1 MATMATI
8 GTFVVES
15 GDQSTPDSRRMRT
28 AANGMETTPAS
39 HGDRKQY
46 PPSLLLSAAA
56 ASKQS
61 IGNENANANAN
72 SPPPPRRMLLQGP
85 PKSGRSSITMDLAYA
100 IAAATPCRQHCE
112 ASSSSCRCVAVTLF
126 LPCNNDTS
134 NGGAQQDPQFP
145 LHCQKLTTTHVHQDD
160 QQQQQGQHSFQVQ
173 MQQLEQSKAAVSSQ
187 HATTA
192 WKMDILRRIQ
202 VRHVTSVR
210 EVWQYLLTV
219 QGKPVG
225 EQPWGGI
232 LIDSLDVLTGGN
244 SATGSTD
251 DQGTRM
257 SQLCT

>member
-1 MATMATI
+1 MATI

-15 GDQSTPDSRRMRT
+15 GDQSTPDSRRKRT
-28 AANGMETTPAS
+28 TANGIDTTPATNANIK
-39 HGDRKQY
+39 HY
-46 PPSLLLSAAA
+46 PPSLLQSAAA

-61 IGNENANANAN
+61 PNENANEN
-72 SPPPPRRMLLQGP
+72 SPPRRMLLQGL
-85 PKSGRSSITMDLAYA
+85 PKSGRSSVAMDLAYA
-100 IAAATPCRQHCE
+100 IAAATLCRQHCE
-112 ASSSSCRCVAVTLF
+112 ASCRCVAVTLF
-126 LPCNNDTS
+126 LPCHNN
-134 NGGAQQDPQFP
+134 NGAAQQDPQFP
-145 LHCQKLTTTHVHQDD
+145 LHCQELTTTQVQRDTNGNNSTAL
-160 QQQQQGQHSFQVQ
+160 QQQRQDSFQVQ

-210 EVWQYLLTV
+210 EVWEYLLTV
-219 QGKPVG
+219 QGRPVG

-244 SATGSTD
+244 AATGSTD
-251 DQGTRM
+251 DHGTRM

>member
-28 AANGMETTPAS
+28 ASNDMETTPAS
-39 HGDRKQY
+39 NGSSQQY
-46 PPSLLLSAAA
+46 PPSLLQSAAA
-56 ASKQS
+56 ASRQS
-61 IGNENANANAN
+61 TNENTN
-72 SPPPPRRMLLQGP
+72 SPPPRRMLLQGP
-85 PKSGRSSITMDLAYA
+85 PKSGRSSVTMDLAYA

-126 LPCNNDTS
+126 LPCNND
-134 NGGAQQDPQFP
+134 NGAAQQDPQFP
-145 LHCQKLTTTHVHQDD
+145 LHCQELTTTHAQQDTNGTNSNYK
-160 QQQQQGQHSFQVQ
+160 QQQGQHSFQVQ

-210 EVWQYLLTV
+210 EVWEYLLTV

-232 LIDSLDVLTGGN
+232 LIDSLDVLTGSN
-244 SATGSTD
+244 STTGSTD
-251 DQGTRM
+251 DHGTRM